1 MKYSIRLQTS
11 SLQLSRARIIPKG
24 KKENV
29 AALLSTASSL
39 DCLASHNGS
48 IHTNG
53 RPNAQRS
60 LNCQVERGAHIILL
74 QQQTHPFSFGSSR
87 VQSNGGIDRSFS
99 SMVEDDNG
107 DVNGSGNGN
116 GDDTKYSSSDNED
129 SGSLLSL
136 LDDDNDTSDI
146 VDSTNNRGLSGIIDS
161 STSSSDFANTSSS
174 SPMDMKRKKKHPPRV
189 PSPNSGLIPEVP
201 SQQTNSNGRMLFD
214 YIAPHV
220 EIETIHKL
228 LDKMKEFETSMK
240 VELTSFD
247 RKQLTN
253 KRRSKGTTIPV
264 RQQKLYKSLIGRVN
278 AFFALKKSRGKR
290 KPDITLDDA
299 PWIKILVAQ
308 FFSGAAENHQ
318 SSPSSLKDIDG
329 TMNMEALMDDPT
341 FTPNL
346 NRKNREEVVSILMR
360 AREMTLESPLLWSK
374 SQDIRKYRSKKWK
387 EQKGI
392 SDDEADDSDSADNSS
407 EDDIQYSKTPEKLRK
422 EAEALANLLAFRLPS
437 SSHDKLIERLEEYAD
452 FVASQ
457 REDDENERSPS
468 EPKKEGMKM
477 LYNNVHRCLGFH
489 RHLVALD
496 VASFLNVD
504 LPANLQDEYDGSNND
519 PDIQNLQV
527 VRSDSRILEAWDE
540 WNELRDEVMKV
551 FVSSQ
556 HMYCRLHNTKLRPE
570 KKKNEGGA
578 SLEEKEVKKIM
589 IKYSK
594 EEHARVENLR
604 IELDR
609 LRTASDGSLVGR
621 NPIDE
626 AKLRGP
632 VPKKGKNLRYEC
644 LLLNNSFGPYSSANE
659 AYLADLGEIPDASII
674 NPEVA
679 DEIPDT
685 SKTIYLEN
693 LPIDITNNELK
704 YLYSRCGT
712 ISSVD
717 IFNLRPD
724 LDPGELNEG
733 EKKELM
739 KRDRKSGLKSA
750 GQYRIKRTPVYA
762 RIQFEDEDGY
772 DAATID
778 MLRIF
783 GMVIRRHAVKTIP
796 ARNIQSIYIEDIPP
810 GFFAI
815 DLEEKL
821 SNILNPYMYISLK
834 LGQHVNSQ
842 PKSCQIRFPT
852 FEVAHFAFE
861 KLRGI
866 HFGEEKCN
874 IHFMKTPEN
883 ANEYWTRDCVP
894 EP

>member
-1 MKYSIRLQTS
+1 MKNSMRLQRS
-11 SLQLSRARIIPKG
+11 SLQLSRARIRHKG

-29 AALLSTASSL
+29 GALHSLASSFEY
-39 DCLASHNGS
+39 LAFGS
-48 IHTNG
+48 TNG
-53 RPNAQRS
+53 TNAQRS
-60 LNCQVERGAHIILL
+60 FNCQVQRRNNVRL
-74 QQQTHPFSFGSSR
+74 QTYPLESR
-87 VQSNGGIDRSFS
+87 RLRSNGGGVKSSQLKYFS
-99 SMVEDDNG
+99 SMVEDCNG
-107 DVNGSGNGN
+107 DENGNGN
-116 GDDTKYSSSDNED
+116 DAKYSSNYNED

-136 LDDDNDTSDI
+136 LENDENVS
-146 VDSTNNRGLSGIIDS
+146 STGDPSNSRDMSAAIDS
-161 STSSSDFANTSSS
+161 STSSSDFTNTSSS
-174 SPMDMKRKKKHPPRV
+174 STIDLKRKKKHPQKV
-189 PSPNSGLIPEVP
+189 PSPNSGLIPKVP

-214 YIAPHV
+214 FIAPHV

-228 LDKMKEFETSMK
+228 LEKMKEFETSMEE
-240 VELTSFD
+240 ELTAFD
-247 RKQLTN
+247 MKQLTT
-253 KRRSKGTTIPV
+253 KRIRGKNIPI
-264 RQQKLYKSLIGRVN
+264 RQQKRYKTLIGTVN
-278 AFFALKKSRGKR
+278 SFFTIKKQRGRRKR
-290 KPDITLDDA
+290 DETLDDT
-299 PWIKILVAQ
+299 PWIRILVAQ
-308 FFSGAAENHQ
+308 FFSGATENHQ
-318 SSPSSLKDIDG
+318 SSPSSLEDMNG
-329 TMNMEALMDDPT
+329 TINMEALMDDPT

-360 AREMTLESPLLWSK
+360 AREMTLKSPLLWSK
-374 SQDIRKYRSKKWK
+374 SQDIREYRSKKWK
-387 EQKGI
+387 EQKGL
-392 SDDEADDSDSADNSS
+392 SDDDDDDDDDKSGDNFP
-407 EDDIQYSKTPEKLRK
+407 EYDVHYSKTPEKLRE
-422 EAEALANLLAFRLPS
+422 EAEALADLLAFRLPS

-452 FVASQ
+452 FVSSQ
-457 REDDENERSPS
+457 RDEDENENEKSPS

-477 LYNNVHRCLGFH
+477 LYNNLHRCLGFH

-496 VASFLNVD
+496 VASFLYVD
-504 LPANLQDEYDGSNND
+504 LPANLRDEYDGSIND
-519 PDIQNLQV
+519 PGIQNMQV
-527 VRSDSRILEAWDE
+527 VRSDSRILEAWDK
-540 WNELRDEVMKV
+540 WNQLRDEVMKV

-578 SLEEKEVKKIM
+578 SLDEKEVKKIM

-594 EEHARVENLR
+594 EEHVRSENLR

-609 LRTASDGSLVGR
+609 LRTASDGTLVGR
-621 NPIDE
+621 NPVEE
-626 AKLRGP
+626 ANMRGR
-632 VPKKGKNLRYEC
+632 VPKKGKNLLYEC
-644 LLLNNSFGPYSSANE
+644 LLLNDYFGPYSSAND
-659 AYLADLGEIPDASII
+659 AYLADLGEISGANVI
-674 NPEVA
+674 NPDVV

-685 SKTIYLEN
+685 SKIIYLEN
-693 LPIDITNNELK
+693 LPIDITKEELE

-712 ISSVD
+712 ISSVN

-724 LDPGELNEG
+724 LDPGELTKN
-733 EKKELM
+733 EKKRLV
-739 KRDRKSGLKSA
+739 KRDRKSGIKSA

-821 SNILNPYMYISLK
+821 SKILHPYMYISLK

-861 KLRGI
+861 KLKGI
-866 HFGEEKCN
+866 HFGKEKCN

-883 ANEYWTRDCVP
+883 AVEYWTRDCVP